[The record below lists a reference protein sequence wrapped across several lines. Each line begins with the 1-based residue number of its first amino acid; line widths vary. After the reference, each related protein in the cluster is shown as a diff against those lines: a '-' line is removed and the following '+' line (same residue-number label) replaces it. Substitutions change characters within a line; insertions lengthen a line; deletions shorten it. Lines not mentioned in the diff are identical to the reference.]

1 MIQMNWGHKIAL
13 LYIGFV
19 AMIITLVFLA
29 SNQKVDLVSAD
40 YYDQEIKFQGKIDAI
55 NNMNTLSGTIV
66 CEAKDK
72 SVHISFPKELL
83 EKNATGTIRLYRPSD
98 ASLDLQTKLI
108 IDIKNDQV
116 ISSGKFKRGLYKMQ
130 INWKMENKDY
140 YFEESIFMN

>member
-13 LYIGFV
+13 LYTGFV
-19 AMIITLVFLA
+19 AMILTLVFLA

-55 NNMNTLSGTIV
+55 KNVNTLSGPIV

-72 SVHISFPKELL
+72 SLHINFPKELL

-98 ASLDLQTKLI
+98 ASLDLQEKLNV
-108 IDIKNDQV
+108 DIKNDQV
-116 ISSGKFKRGLYKMQ
+116 ISSAKFKRGLYKIQ

-140 YFEESIFMN
+140 YFEESVFMN